1 MKSSPHPIERLTIWI
16 GSVPSLIVH
25 TIVFT
30 SAFLIAAVGLA
41 PWDSVL
47 LVVTTLVSLE
57 AIYLAI
63 FIQMSVNRAQQ
74 SLAEVEADVAGIEE
88 DIEEISEDIEGIE
101 KDVAE
106 IEENIDDISEDI
118 EGIEKDVAGIE
129 EGIEEISEDIEGIE
143 KDVAEIE
150 KDVAGIEENI
160 EEVSEDLEELQD
172 EVEELAE
179 GEEKDAS
186 RKQKQEVTLG
196 EITATLQKLISDIE
210 HLKQR

>member
-1 MKSSPHPIERLTIWI
+1 MKTPPHPIERLTSWL
-16 GSVPSLIVH
+16 GSVSSLIVH
-25 TIVFT
+25 TIVFS
-30 SAFLIAAVGLA
+30 SAFLVAALGFA

-101 KDVAE
+101 KDVA
-106 IEENIDDISEDI
+106 D
-118 EGIEKDVAGIE
+118 IE

-150 KDVAGIEENI
+150 ENI
-160 EEVSEDLEELQD
+160 DEVSEDIEELQED
-172 EVEELAE
+172 IDELAE
-179 GEEKDAS
+179 GETKDS
-186 RKQKQEVTLG
+186 TRKQKQEVTLG
-196 EITATLQKLISDIE
+196 EITSTLQKLIADIE
-210 HLKQR
+210 QLKQR

>member
-1 MKSSPHPIERLTIWI
+1 MRPDSQTKTTHPIERLTAWI
-16 GSVPSLIVH
+16 GSVPSLMVH
-25 TIVFT
+25 TIVFA
-30 SAFLIAAVGLA
+30 SAFLIAAIGLA

-101 KDVAE
+101 KDVAG

-118 EGIEKDVAGIE
+118 E
-129 EGIEEISEDIEGIE
+129 
-143 KDVAEIE
+143 EIE
-150 KDVAGIEENI
+150 KDVAGIEEDI
-160 EEVSEDLEELQD
+160 EEVSEDLDELQED
-172 EVEELAE
+172 VEELTE
-179 GEEKDAS
+179 GEEKDAT
-186 RKQKQEVTLG
+186 RKQTQVVTLV
-196 EITATLQKLISDIE
+196 EISATLQKLITDIE
-210 HLKQR
+210 TLKQK

>member
-1 MKSSPHPIERLTIWI
+1 MNS
-16 GSVPSLIVH
+16 PSLDPTQKITAWVGSITSLVVH
-25 TIVFT
+25 TIVFAV
-30 SAFLIAAVGLA
+30 AFLIAGIGLA
-41 PWDSVL
+41 PWDTVL

-88 DIEEISEDIEGIE
+88 DIGEITEDIEGIE

-106 IEENIDDISEDI
+106 IEENIDDISE
-118 EGIEKDVAGIE
+118 GIE
-129 EGIEEISEDIEGIE
+129 EIE

-160 EEVSEDLEELQD
+160 EEVSEDLEELQEDVD
-172 EVEELAE
+172 ELTE
-179 GEEKDAS
+179 GETKDMS
-186 RKQKQEVTLG
+186 RKHKQEVTLV
-196 EITATLQKLISDIE
+196 EITSTLQKLIADIE
-210 HLKQR
+210 QLKGRD

>member
-1 MKSSPHPIERLTIWI
+1 MKPAPHPIERLTVWI
-16 GSVPSLIVH
+16 GSVTSLIVH
-25 TIVFT
+25 TIVFA
-30 SAFLIAAVGLA
+30 SAFLIAVIGLA
-41 PWDSVL
+41 SWDTVL

-101 KDVAE
+101 KDVA
-106 IEENIDDISEDI
+106 D
-118 EGIEKDVAGIE
+118 IE

-143 KDVAEIE
+143 KDVA
-150 KDVAGIEENI
+150 DIEENI
-160 EEVSEDLEELQD
+160 EEVSEDIEELQD

-179 GEEKDAS
+179 GEEKDAT

-210 HLKQR
+210 QIKQR

>member
-1 MKSSPHPIERLTIWI
+1 M
-16 GSVPSLIVH
+16 PSLIVH
-25 TIVFT
+25 TVVF
-30 SAFLIAAVGLA
+30 SGAFLVAAVGLA

-101 KDVAE
+101 KDVA
-106 IEENIDDISEDI
+106 
-118 EGIEKDVAGIE
+118 GIE

-150 KDVAGIEENI
+150 ENI
-160 EEVSEDLEELQD
+160 EEVTEDLEELHD

-179 GEEKDAS
+179 GEEKDVS
-186 RKQKQEVTLG
+186 RKQKQEVTLS
-196 EITATLQKLISDIE
+196 EITTTLQKLIADIE